1 MPEVIF
7 IRRSRLVP
15 HAELEPA
22 HAPQSAGITPSIGV
36 LFNSF
41 AIVYLIYA
49 GLAAWKRHLRSI
61 AGDERKP
68 FF

>member
-1 MPEVIF
+1 MREVIF
-7 IRRSRLVP
+7 IRCSKLVP

-41 AIVYLIYA
+41 AIVYLGYA
-49 GLAAWKRHLRSI
+49 GLANRKHHLCPFVN
-61 AGDERKP
+61 DER
-68 FF
+68 